1 MNLIE
6 RYPSAE
12 LIDSV
17 KADSTYRV
25 IFDQMTMAK
34 VMTKVPS
41 EMFTIVRKPETGKF
55 YQAISTDDTQWLLEL
70 NSRPGMDS
78 IYLKGGMIGLYE
90 SEDGKRLGAVSPV
103 MNEKGEAV
111 GVLQVEETFDS
122 FFAKAKDQI
131 YRNIAITLIFIF
143 IIGVLMFF
151 SVKSILKQQEKLQL
165 QKQELEQFRQEL
177 LANISHDLR
186 TPLSGIH
193 GYLET
198 MIMKKDSL
206 DEQTRQE
213 YLQSSL
219 QSTAKLK
226 YLVDELFELSRLE
239 SKERKLEVESFCV
252 RELAY
257 DVINNF
263 KLVAQEKGIEIRVD
277 SEETMPRVHAD
288 LALID
293 RTIQNLL
300 SNAVKYCKTGDS
312 ITLSIKRKGE
322 KIWVSVSDTG
332 AGIAEADIPHLF
344 ERFYKGKTA
353 QQGTGL
359 GLAIVKSI
367 LDLHHSEYF
376 VNSKEGEGT
385 TFRFSLNI

>member
-1 MNLIE
+1 
-6 RYPSAE
+6 
-12 LIDSV
+12 
-17 KADSTYRV
+17 
-25 IFDQMTMAK
+25 
-34 VMTKVPS
+34 
-41 EMFTIVRKPETGKF
+41 
-55 YQAISTDDTQWLLEL
+55 
-70 NSRPGMDS
+70 MDS
-78 IYLKGGMIGLYE
+78 IYQKGGMIGLYE

-131 YRNIAITLIFIF
+131 YRNIAITLVFIF
-143 IIGVLMFF
+143 IIGILMFF
-151 SVKSILKQQEKLQL
+151 SVKSILKQQEKLQR

-186 TPLSGIH
+186 TPLAGIY

-198 MIMKKDSL
+198 MIMKKGTI

-219 QSTAKLK
+219 QSTSKLK

-239 SKERKLEVESFCV
+239 SKERKLEIESFCV

-263 KLVAQEKGIEIRVD
+263 KLAAEEKEVTLEVKTD
-277 SEETMPRVHAD
+277 ETVPRVNAD

-300 SNAVKYCKTGDS
+300 SNALKYCKKGDL
-312 ITLSIKRKGE
+312 ITVGIKKEGE
-322 KIWVSVSDTG
+322 KIWVSVTDTG
-332 AGIAEADIPHLF
+332 AGIAPDDIPHLF

-359 GLAIVKSI
+359 GLAIVKNI

-376 VNSKEGEGT
+376 VNSKLGEGT